1 MKKYQEEMKK
11 ALAATERDQ
20 AKIKD
25 IVGNINVAQDKLLA
39 SLKMERDEA
48 MALMNPIQ
56 QGQFVMIMSQWCREI
71 MKK

>member
-1 MKKYQEEMKK
+1 
-11 ALAATERDQ
+11 L
-20 AKIKD
+20 I
-25 IVGNINVAQDKLLA
+25 GNLNAAQDKMLA

-56 QGQFVMIMSQWCREI
+56 QGQFLMIMGHWYQEL